1 MFLILENILL
11 IITNRNQL
19 LSLKELVKHYES
31 KSKINFSDD
40 IFRALISVY
49 PDAYTITLLGNE
61 YYIFMHDVTSRLNQ
75 SILKIC
81 YDKLELLIDKI
92 LEENSWYID
101 LVELETPQYNEYKS
115 AYNVILSNI
124 EQFSDDE
131 ENDREEML
139 LVSISNMKVS

>member
-61 YYIFMHDVTSRLNQ
+61 YYIFMHDVTSRINQ
-75 SILKIC
+75 SILKIR
-81 YDKLELLIDKI
+81 YGKLE
-92 LEENSWYID
+92 
-101 LVELETPQYNEYKS
+101 
-115 AYNVILSNI
+115 
-124 EQFSDDE
+124 
-131 ENDREEML
+131 
-139 LVSISNMKVS
+139 